1 MPDRIENITTRG
13 ARLRRLTG
21 IWWLAIALAAFVTLV
36 VVRAPRSYRVAL
48 AIPIGLAAIGFLQAR
63 EKTCIALCAAGQR
76 EPTDDRPETTPTPAE
91 QRALGRQSI
100 SIVIR
105 SVVIAAATTAA
116 LVFV

>member
-1 MPDRIENITTRG
+1 MPDRIENINARG
-13 ARLRRLTG
+13 ARWRRLSG
-21 IWWLAIALAAFVTLV
+21 IWWLGIAVVALVTLF

-63 EKTCIALCAAGQR
+63 ERTCIALCAAGQR

-91 QRALGRQSI
+91 QRALSRQAVSI
-100 SIVIR
+100 LVRSI
-105 SVVIAAATTAA
+105 VIAAAATAA